1 MQRKIA
7 FMGTPNFAVP
17 ILKCMYQNGYEVS
30 AVYTQPPKKSNR
42 GQKFEKSP
50 VHLLAETLNLNVRTP
65 NHFKENNLEY
75 EYIKNLDLDLVIVIA
90 YGQIIPKNFLSLS
103 KNGFINIHAS
113 ILPRWRGAAPIQRS
127 IINQDKETGISIM
140 KINENLDQGDLSH
153 IFKINIIE
161 NENAQ
166 SLSDRLSIL
175 ASENISNVIDSIFD
189 KEVNFKPQD
198 HSKATYAKKIKK
210 IEGLIDWSDNAEN
223 IIGKINGLYPYP
235 GGYFLFK
242 GERYKIL
249 KAEKSF
255 SKENPGKVLT
265 NDLEV
270 SCGINS
276 IKILEIQREGKK
288 SQKINEFLLGS
299 QIKKGTSLIDV

>member
-127 IINQDKETGISIM
+127 IINQDKETGISVM
-140 KINENLDQGDLSH
+140 KINENLDEGDLSH

>member
-7 FMGTPNFAVP
+7 FMGTPNFAVQT
-17 ILKCMYQNGYEVS
+17 LKCIYQNGYEIS

-42 GQKFEKSP
+42 GQKFVKSP
-50 VHLLAETLNLNVRTP
+50 IHLLAETLNLNVRTP
-65 NHFKENNLEY
+65 DYFNDNNLEY

-90 YGQIIPKNFLSLS
+90 YGLIIPKKFLSLS

-113 ILPRWRGAAPIQRS
+113 ILPKLRGAAPIQRS
-127 IINQDKETGISIM
+127 IINQDKETGISVM
-140 KINENLDQGDLSH
+140 KINENLDEGDLSH
-153 IFKINIIE
+153 IFKINIIQ

-166 SLSDRLSIL
+166 SLSDKLSTL
-175 ASENISNVIDSIFD
+175 ASENISNIIDSIFD
-189 KEVNFKPQD
+189 NEVNFKPQD
-198 HSKATYAKKIKK
+198 HSKATYAKKIEKK
-210 IEGLIDWSDNAEN
+210 EGLIDWSDNAEN

-249 KAEKSF
+249 KAEKAF
-255 SKENPGKVLT
+255 SQENPGKVLT
-265 NDLEV
+265 HDLEI
-270 SCGINS
+270 SCGTHS

-288 SQKINEFLLGS
+288 SQKINEFLPGS
-299 QIKKGTSLIDV
+299 QIKKGTNLLDV

>member
-1 MQRKIA
+1 
-7 FMGTPNFAVP
+7 MGTPNFAVP

-127 IINQDKETGISIM
+127 IINQDKETGISVM

-210 IEGLIDWSDNAEN
+210 IEGLIDWNDNAEN

>member
-7 FMGTPNFAVP
+7 FMGTPNFATP
-17 ILKCMYQNGYEVS
+17 ILKCIYQNGYEVL

-42 GQKFEKSP
+42 GQKFVKSP

-65 NHFKENNLEY
+65 EQLKDNKSEY
-75 EYIKNLDLDLVIVIA
+75 EYLKNLDLDLVIIIA

-113 ILPRWRGAAPIQRS
+113 ILPKLRGAAPIQRS
-127 IINQDKETGISIM
+127 IINQDKETGISVM
-140 KINENLDQGDLSH
+140 KINENLDEGDLSH
-153 IFKINIIE
+153 IFKINIIQ

-166 SLSDRLSIL
+166 SLSDKLSTL
-175 ASENISNVIDSIFD
+175 ASENISNIIDSIFD
-189 KEVNFKPQD
+189 NEVNFKPQD
-198 HSKATYAKKIKK
+198 HSKATYAKKIEKK
-210 IEGLIDWSDNAEN
+210 EGLIDWSDNAEN

-249 KAEKSF
+249 KAEKAF
-255 SKENPGKVLT
+255 SQENPGKVLT
-265 NDLEV
+265 HDLEI
-270 SCGINS
+270 SCGTNS

-288 SQKINEFLLGS
+288 SQKINEFLPGS
-299 QIKKGTSLIDV
+299 QIKKGTNLLDV